1 MYKISAYTK
10 DRAKKIGVN
19 VRPSKTAGK
28 KIDVYLEQG
37 QKEFRINSGM
47 TKKLN
52 INYNN
57 FSCKVKSNIIYSR

>member
-28 KIDVYLEQG
+28 KIDVYKNNIKIASIGAIGYMDYLEIS
-37 QKEFRINSGM
+37 KNLAE
-47 TKKLN
+47 KK
-52 INYNN
+52 
-57 FSCKVKSNIIYSR
+57 R